1 MATASFVTD
10 LTEIVTQAVEAAA
23 MVGSLFSSLAAVD
36 QARDYYNL
44 YNQQRQFYYNV
55 FQKGAEAPLAAM
67 VYTTAIT
74 NIDYAGTAK
83 EVYGPTGPLKQQIT
97 STLGWWNRHSLMYGA
112 SPSQPIVSEELQL
125 DEIALESHWANMM
138 YRYDESLVD
147 LLNDQRWDHRMK
159 LHNVAL
165 KQQSA
170 VISGLSSA
178 VDLRE
183 ENMSAT
189 GSYLANVANSLAQRR
204 GLIQGHKDAQSRYA
218 EMASTSSNIFK
229 APTETARQPAQTWGL
244 GSQPSSMPGHFE
256 NVN

>member
-10 LTEIVTQAVEAAA
+10 LTEIVTQAIEAAA
-23 MVGSLFSSLAAVD
+23 MVGSLFSSLAAID
-36 QARDYYNL
+36 QARAYYNL

-74 NIDYAGTAK
+74 NIDYAGTAE

-97 STLGWWNRHSLMYGA
+97 GTFGWWSRHALMYGA
-112 SPSQPIVSEELQL
+112 SLSQIIL
-125 DEIALESHWANMM
+125 DEEVSQDEAALESHWSNMM
-138 YRYDESLVD
+138 YRYDESIVD
-147 LLNDQRWDHRMK
+147 LLNDKRWDHRMK

-183 ENMSAT
+183 ENMSA
-189 GSYLANVANSLAQRR
+189 AQRR
-204 GLIQGHKDAQSRYA
+204 GLIQGHKDAQSRFA
-218 EMASTSSNIFK
+218 EMSSSSSNIFK
-229 APTETARQPAQTWGL
+229 APKETARQPAQTWGL
-244 GSQPSSMPGHFE
+244 GSQPSAMPGHFE